1 MKKETKEK
9 LDSLQLTDVYSLILF
24 AIFKMKDIPEYST
37 LSELAYILDKESLF
51 NFLEYYGGTTIKVPT
66 LDEFNQI
73 IRALILYQAVNL
85 EGLDFNKAFKNIESE
100 FQNNDTKEAYFKI
113 VKILDKYDFRRK

>member
-9 LDSLQLTDVYSLILF
+9 LDSLQSTDVYSLILF

-85 EGLDFNKAFKNIESE
+85 EGLDF
-100 FQNNDTKEAYFKI
+100 
-113 VKILDKYDFRRK
+113 

>member
-1 MKKETKEK
+1 MRKETREK
-9 LDSLQLTDVYSLILF
+9 LESLEFTDVYSLILF

-51 NFLEYYGGTTIKVPT
+51 NFLEYYGGTTIRVPT
-66 LDEFNQI
+66 LEEFNQI

-85 EGLDFNKAFKNIESE
+85 EGVEFNKAFKGLESE
-100 FQNNDTKEAYFKI
+100 FQNNGTKETYFKI
-113 VKILDKYDFRRK
+113 VEILDKYDFRRK